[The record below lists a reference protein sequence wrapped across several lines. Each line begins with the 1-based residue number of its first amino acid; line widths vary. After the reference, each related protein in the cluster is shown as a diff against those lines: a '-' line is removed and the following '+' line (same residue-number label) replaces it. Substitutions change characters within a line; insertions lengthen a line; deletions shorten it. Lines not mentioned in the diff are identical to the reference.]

1 MGEIARVRGGWQ
13 GSGMALI
20 RKLSPLTSLPYG
32 LEEWLVLLRES
43 YFTGV
48 VSGGTADATG
58 TGILY
63 GGAAASF

>member
-1 MGEIARVRGGWQ
+1 MGEIAHAPACGHGPV
-13 GSGMALI
+13 MALI

-32 LEEWLVLLRES
+32 MEEWLTLLRES

-48 VSGGTADATG
+48 VSGGTAAATG
-58 TGILY
+58 TGTLY